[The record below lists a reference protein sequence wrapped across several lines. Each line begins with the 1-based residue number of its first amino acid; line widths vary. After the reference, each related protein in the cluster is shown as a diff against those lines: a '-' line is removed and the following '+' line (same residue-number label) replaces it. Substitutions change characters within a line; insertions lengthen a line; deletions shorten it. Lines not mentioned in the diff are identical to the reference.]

1 MGYFIIV
8 CLVVIC
14 DQATK
19 YAIVSTFSLY
29 EYKVI
34 IPGFFHLTHV
44 TNPGAAFSFLADVEG
59 AWRHYFFLTIGSV
72 AVIVLTGFLYQT
84 RKQSLLQSV
93 GLSLIIGGALG
104 NLVDRVIRGAVVDFL
119 DFFYG
124 SLHWPAFNVADMAI
138 CAGVAL
144 VLLVQLPY
152 GKKHE

>member
-1 MGYFIIV
+1 MGYFILV

-29 EYKVI
+29 DYKVI
-34 IPGFFHLTHV
+34 VPGFFHLTYV

-59 AWRHYFFLTIGSV
+59 AWPHYFFLTIGSV
-72 AVIVLTGFLYQT
+72 AVIVLSVILYQT

-104 NLVDRVIRGAVVDFL
+104 NLIDRILRGEVVDFL

-124 SLHWPAFNVADMAI
+124 TLHWPAFNVADMAI
-138 CAGVAL
+138 CSGVAGVII
-144 VLLVQLPY
+144 VQFLY
-152 GKKHE
+152 GKRV

>member
-1 MGYFIIV
+1 MVYLIIV

-19 YAIVSTFSLY
+19 YAIISNFALY

-34 IPGFFHLTHV
+34 IPDFFHLTYV

-59 AWRHYFFLTIGSV
+59 AWPHYFFLITGGLAV
-72 AVIVLTGFLYQT
+72 AVLTGFLYTT

-104 NLVDRVIRGAVVDFL
+104 NIIDRVVRREVVDFL
-119 DFFYG
+119 DFFYNTW
-124 SLHWPAFNVADMAI
+124 HWPAFNVADMAI
-138 CAGVAL
+138 CAGVAG
-144 VLLVQLPY
+144 VLIVQLLY
-152 GKKHE
+152 GKKV